1 MKALNYILLLLSAC
15 FTHAEVID
23 LTVLIHGTVGSICLM
38 HHRKLAHK
46 KWVDLSNKWGAQ
58 WQQVYRQQPIL
69 RHFWPMLDFGMNIL
83 DTNHLNAWH
92 AGTAPVD
99 DYKFAIYPLTIAFDA
114 LNQTSNKKVYATFG
128 WSGILHDEP
137 RTLASQELYAQLCEW
152 RDVVIAQGDE
162 PKIHLVAHSH
172 GGNVALK
179 LAGQETHNNR
189 GLKIETLVMW
199 GTPIQEE
206 TIYFAESSFFKTI
219 INCYSPYDIIQMG
232 DGFSTKNGK
241 SNQRLQDKI
250 DCAALQKKHVNI
262 RRVDIEL
269 QVNGS
274 SISVDHANLWILGK
288 SQSLSVEI
296 NHLPYMLFTPIIK
309 ELIHACD
316 SVHMHADLKTSKTKI
331 HLVMQDKKKNM
342 CHESMD
348 LKSIIDHIHTTIIS
362 LWTPDEKHSGML
374 FSKANPLNFLFRK
387 NNN

>member
-1 MKALNYILLLLSAC
+1 MKAINYILLLLSAC

-23 LTVLIHGTVGSICLM
+23 LTVLIHGTVGSVCLM

-46 KWVDLSNKWGAQ
+46 KWSELSSKWGAQ

-69 RHFWPMLDFGMNIL
+69 RHFWPMQDFGLQML
-83 DTNHLNAWH
+83 DQQKLTAWH
-92 AGTAPVD
+92 TGIAHSD
-99 DYKFAIYPLTIAFDA
+99 DYKFAIYPIALAFDS
-114 LNQTSNKKVYATFG
+114 LHISSNKKLYASFG
-128 WSGILHDEP
+128 WTGILHDEL
-137 RTLASQELYAQLCEW
+137 RTLASQELYAQLCGW
-152 RDVVIAQGDE
+152 KDSVIAQGDE
-162 PKIHLVAHSH
+162 PRVHLVAHSH

-179 LAGQETHNNR
+179 LAGLENSLKR
-189 GLKIETLVMW
+189 GLSIETLVMW

-206 TIYFAESSFFKTI
+206 TIYFAESPFFKTI

-232 DGFSTKNGK
+232 DAFSTKNGRSK
-241 SNQRLQDKI
+241 QRLHDKI
-250 DCAALQKKHVNI
+250 DCASIQKKHLNS

-296 NHLPYMLFTPIIK
+296 NHLPYMLFSPIIK

-316 SVHMHADLKTSKTKI
+316 SVHMHADLVTSKTKI
-331 HLVMQDKKKNM
+331 QITVHDKKKNIR
-342 CHESMD
+342 HESHD
-348 LKSIIDHIHTTIIS
+348 LKNILDHIHTTIIS

-374 FSKANPLNFLFRK
+374 FSKANPLNFLFRRNK
-387 NNN
+387 N